1 MENLMCICV
10 ISGYFNPMHPGH
22 VSLIKDVR
30 STHPNCKLIAIVNS
44 DLQVKLKGS
53 IPFLDEISRC
63 YILQNIKDVDEVFL
77 SVDKDKTVVKSLEA
91 IKVDVKNFGYKI
103 FFCNGGD
110 RKPDSSV
117 IPEVKFCKDN
127 NIELEY
133 GFGDEK
139 KYSSS
144 KLIENSSKYLSRYKF
159 WRQFGD
165 DLLSELGV
173 NTQ

>member
-10 ISGYFNPMHPGH
+10 ISGYFNPIHPGH

-117 IPEVKFCKDN
+117 ITEVKFCKDN

>member
-10 ISGYFNPMHPGH
+10 ISGYFNPIHPGH

-91 IKVDVKNFGYKI
+91 IKVDVKNFGYII
-103 FFCNGGD
+103 FFFNGGD

-165 DLLSELGV
+165 ELLSELGV

>member
-1 MENLMCICV
+1 MNNDI
-10 ISGYFNPMHPGH
+10 
-22 VSLIKDVR
+22 VR
-30 STHPNCKLIAIVNS
+30 I
-44 DLQVKLKGS
+44 
-53 IPFLDEISRC
+53 R
-63 YILQNIKDVDEVFL
+63 LQNIKDVDEVFL

>member
-10 ISGYFNPMHPGH
+10 ISGYFNPIHPGH

-159 WRQFGD
+159 WRQFGA

>member
-10 ISGYFNPMHPGH
+10 ISGYFNPIHPWH

>member
-10 ISGYFNPMHPGH
+10 ISGYFNPIHPGH

-103 FFCNGGD
+103 FFCNGGE
-110 RKPDSSV
+110 RNPD
-117 IPEVKFCKDN
+117 
-127 NIELEY
+127 
-133 GFGDEK
+133 
-139 KYSSS
+139 
-144 KLIENSSKYLSRYKF
+144 
-159 WRQFGD
+159 
-165 DLLSELGV
+165 
-173 NTQ
+173 